1 MDIVP
6 MIWPSVDR
14 GAIAHLLDE
23 VGDEGRLNTVMD
35 LGKRELAALYEACA
49 DNAPLTLA
57 DLVPDDVAPMA
68 EVVHEGKNSLTFFSR
83 FQKRFCRPVGK
94 AGELY
99 GYNEQEMRLWTGP
112 GYFVAHSPP
121 GGGVVVDYRRL
132 PDDRPRGWPPIV
144 SNQARLGR
152 FVYAGMVDTL
162 RRVSNGVSIGRALRG
177 DRPMDAW
184 FVLVRRT
191 APEKSNARGH

>member
-49 DNAPLTLA
+49 DNEPLTLA
-57 DLVPDDVAPMA
+57 DLVPEETPPMT
-68 EVVHEGKNSLTFFSR
+68 EVVHEGKNSLTLFNR
-83 FQKRFCRPVGK
+83 FQKRFCRAAAK
-94 AGELY
+94 ADELY
-99 GYNEQEMRLWTGP
+99 GYNEQTMKVLTGP
-112 GYFVAHSPP
+112 GYFVAHARAE
-121 GGGVVVDYRRL
+121 GGVLVDYRRL
-132 PDDRPRGWPPIV
+132 PDDRPRQWPPII
-144 SNQARLGR
+144 SNHARLGR
-152 FVYAGMVDTL
+152 FVYAGMVDVL
-162 RRVSNGVSIGRALRG
+162 RRVSRGVSIGRAFRG

-191 APEKSNARGH
+191 TVEKSNAHGH

>member
-35 LGKRELAALYEACA
+35 LGKRELAALFEASV
-49 DNAPLTLA
+49 DNDPLTLDDLVPESAAPLT
-57 DLVPDDVAPMA
+57 
-68 EVVHEGKNSLTFFSR
+68 EVVHEGKNSLGLFSR

-94 AGELY
+94 SDELY
-99 GYNEQEMRLWTGP
+99 GYNEQELRALTGP

-121 GGGVVVDYRRL
+121 EGGVLIDYRRL
-132 PDDRPRGWPPIV
+132 PDDRPRNWPAIIP
-144 SNQARLGR
+144 NHARLGR
-152 FVYAGMVDTL
+152 FVYAGMVDVL
-162 RRVSNGVSIGRALRG
+162 RRVSSGVSIGRALRG

-191 APEKSNARGH
+191 VEAPPTR

>member
-23 VGDEGRLNTVMD
+23 VGDEGKLNTVMD
-35 LGKRELAALYEACA
+35 LGKRELAALFDASA
-49 DNAPLTLA
+49 DNEPLTLA
-57 DLVPDDVAPMA
+57 DLVPEETAPLT
-68 EVVHEGKNSLTFFSR
+68 EVIHEGKNSLALFSR
-83 FQKRFCRPVGK
+83 FQKRFCRTPTK
-94 AGELY
+94 SGELY
-99 GYNEQEMRLWTGP
+99 GYNEQEMRFWTGP

-121 GGGVVVDYRRL
+121 EGGVLIDYRRL
-132 PDDRPRGWPPIV
+132 PDDRPRSWPPIV
-144 SNQARLGR
+144 SNHARLGR
-152 FVYAGMVDTL
+152 FVYAGMIDAL
-162 RRVSNGVSIGRALRG
+162 RRVSQGVSIGRALRG

-191 APEKSNARGH
+191 VPEKPQSR